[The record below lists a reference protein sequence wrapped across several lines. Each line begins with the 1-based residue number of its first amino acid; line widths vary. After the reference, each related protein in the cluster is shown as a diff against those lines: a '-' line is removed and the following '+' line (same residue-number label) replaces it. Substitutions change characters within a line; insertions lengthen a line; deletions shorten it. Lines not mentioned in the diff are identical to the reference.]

1 MDLCGFVWKNIY
13 YVPLL
18 VELMLL
24 NVLHLT
30 GGETIQSRDSRK
42 DPVHVP
48 ITGKSNSS
56 EDGQVPFSP
65 ISIQS
70 SLALHYIDSVIKNPS
85 KTCLYNRSAVTLDLY
100 KLNIVN
106 SSFCKLYKYHA
117 KQVVW
122 IARSLTG
129 LLIDHNTIKV
139 AKLIN
144 THMNFLYELLKST
157 FFDNTQIAGSGI
169 AFDNDTFLYMAKSD
183 SENPTGFQN
192 LSKKYNFKDAGFYSI
207 PAKRNFTEVWNQRNE
222 SFDSLNIPPLD
233 IQDGYWTD
241 PYFDCMNLEKWIIT
255 YSVPFFHRS
264 REKAVFSG
272 VIMID
277 IDINQSDV
285 NQCASDQHLFSESN
299 KCLPETT
306 QCVHIPDGGLKAGSY
321 KCVCQKGFYFP
332 DKNST
337 AKSFPG
343 SELEEAFLSSWYNK
357 TNFSSVEYQCL
368 PCPRGCE
375 NCVDDTRCMA
385 EYNVLLRGIP
395 LGIQSFCITVTIVIG
410 IVVLRL
416 RKSKVMVAS
425 MWILLEMV
433 LIGAVLL
440 YATIIIQYFEP
451 TTTIC
456 IMIPWFREMGFAV
469 VYGSLV
475 LKVYRLLSEF
485 QSRKAHRV
493 HVRDKDLLKYLCC
506 VIIVVLG
513 YMSAWTTVTYDHIDN
528 GEVILEYGVTK
539 DTLKYVVCKSGWWEY
554 VVEIAELLFL
564 LFGIY
569 LCYRVRSAPSDFA
582 EGTYITTAI
591 CCEAVISIIFYVLR
605 HVYWTDLHPDYL
617 FLMSFFRCQL
627 TVTITL
633 LLVFGPKLLYAHR
646 PPDDHHPRNR
656 AYSSSDVQENMS
668 PESMKLNVGISSNGD
683 VDVAEISLA
692 DMDPEDIR
700 AELKRLYTQL
710 QVYKTRIMRKDNP
723 HISKRRGGRKQ
734 THRRF
739 SIQPFHLKSRHERN
753 CPVEHEHE
761 ISKTPEESTNSA
773 EMSIFEPGI
782 KEENLEKEKENKKEH
797 CTVTF
802 KMR

>member
-42 DPVHVP
+42 NTSHVP

-85 KTCLYNRSAVTLDLY
+85 KTCLYNRSAVTLDQF

-106 SSFCKLYKYHA
+106 SSFCILYKSHA

-129 LLIDHNTIKV
+129 LLIHHNTKKV
-139 AKLIN
+139 ANLIN
-144 THMNFLYELLKST
+144 YHKIFLYELIKST
-157 FFDNTQIAGSGI
+157 VFGNTQIVGSGI

-183 SENPTGFQN
+183 SDNPTGFQN
-192 LSKKYNFKDAGFYSI
+192 LSNKYNFTDAGFYSI
-207 PAKRNFTEVWNQRNE
+207 PAKRNYTEVWNQRNE
-222 SFDSLNIPPLD
+222 SLDSLNIPPLD
-233 IQDGYWTD
+233 VQDGYWTD

-255 YSVPFFHRS
+255 YSVPFFHRP

-285 NQCASDQHLFSESN
+285 NQCASDQQLFSESN

-306 QCVHIPDGGLKAGSY
+306 QCVHIPDGGLRAGSY

-337 AKSFPG
+337 TKSFPG
-343 SELEEAFLSSWYNK
+343 SELEQAFLNWYNN
-357 TNFSSVEYQCL
+357 TNFSNVEYQCL

-539 DTLKYVVCKSGWWEY
+539 DKLKYVVCKSGWWEY

-582 EGTYITTAI
+582 EGTYITAAI
-591 CCEAVISIIFYVLR
+591 CYEAVISIVFYVLR

-617 FLMSFFRCQL
+617 FLMSFVRCQL

-753 CPVEHEHE
+753 CPIEHEHE

>member
-42 DPVHVP
+42 IPSHVP

-85 KTCLYNRSAVTLDLY
+85 KTCLYNRSAVTLDQF

-106 SSFCKLYKYHA
+106 SSFCKLYKSHA

-129 LLIDHNTIKV
+129 LLIHHNTKKV
-139 AKLIN
+139 ANLIN
-144 THMNFLYELLKST
+144 YHKIFLYELIKST
-157 FFDNTQIAGSGI
+157 VFGNTQIVGSGI

-183 SENPTGFQN
+183 SDNPTGFQN
-192 LSKKYNFKDAGFYSI
+192 LSNKYNFTDAGFYSI
-207 PAKRNFTEVWNQRNE
+207 PAKRNYTEVWSQRNE
-222 SFDSLNIPPLD
+222 SLDSLNIPPLD
-233 IQDGYWTD
+233 VQDGYWTD

-285 NQCASDQHLFSESN
+285 NQCASDQQLFSESN

-306 QCVHIPDGGLKAGSY
+306 QCVHIPDGGLRAGSY

-337 AKSFPG
+337 TKSFPG
-343 SELEEAFLSSWYNK
+343 SELEQAFLNWYNN
-357 TNFSSVEYQCL
+357 TNFSNVEYQCL

-539 DTLKYVVCKSGWWEY
+539 DKLKYVVCKSGWWEY

-582 EGTYITTAI
+582 EGTYITAAI
-591 CCEAVISIIFYVLR
+591 CYEAVISIVFYVLR

-617 FLMSFFRCQL
+617 FLMSFVRCQL

-753 CPVEHEHE
+753 CPIEHEHE

>member
-42 DPVHVP
+42 NTSHVP

-85 KTCLYNRSAVTLDLY
+85 KTCLYNRSAVTLDQF

-106 SSFCKLYKYHA
+106 SSFCKLYKSHA

-129 LLIDHNTIKV
+129 LLIHHNTKKV
-139 AKLIN
+139 ANLIN
-144 THMNFLYELLKST
+144 YHKIFLYELIKST
-157 FFDNTQIAGSGI
+157 VFGNTQIVGSGI

-183 SENPTGFQN
+183 SDNPTGFQN
-192 LSKKYNFKDAGFYSI
+192 LSNKYNFTDAGFYSI
-207 PAKRNFTEVWNQRNE
+207 PAKRNYTEVWNQRNE
-222 SFDSLNIPPLD
+222 SLDSLNIPPLD
-233 IQDGYWTD
+233 VQDGYWTD

-255 YSVPFFHRS
+255 YSVPFFHRP

-285 NQCASDQHLFSESN
+285 NQCASDQQLFSESN

-306 QCVHIPDGGLKAGSY
+306 QCVHIPDGGLRAGSY

-337 AKSFPG
+337 TKSFPG
-343 SELEEAFLSSWYNK
+343 SELEQAFLNSWYK
-357 TNFSSVEYQCL
+357 TTNFSNVEYQCL

-539 DTLKYVVCKSGWWEY
+539 DKLKYVVCKSGWWEY

-582 EGTYITTAI
+582 EGTYITAAI
-591 CCEAVISIIFYVLR
+591 CYEAVISIVFYVLR

-617 FLMSFFRCQL
+617 FLMSFVRCQL

-753 CPVEHEHE
+753 CPIEHEHE

>member
-18 VELMLL
+18 VELMLF

-30 GGETIQSRDSRK
+30 GGETQSRDSRK
-42 DPVHVP
+42 NPVYVP
-48 ITGKSNSS
+48 FTGKSNSS

-85 KTCLYNRSAVTLDLY
+85 KNCLYNRSAVTLDSY

-106 SSFCKLYKYHA
+106 SSFCKLYKSHA

-122 IARSLTG
+122 IARALTG
-129 LLIDHNTIKV
+129 LLKDHNTIKV
-139 AKLIN
+139 ANQIN
-144 THMNFLYELLKST
+144 FHKKILYELLKST

-183 SENPTGFQN
+183 SDNPTGFQN
-192 LSKKYNFKDAGFYSI
+192 LSNKYNFTDAGFYSI
-207 PAKRNFTEVWNQRNE
+207 PAKRNYTEVWNQRNE
-222 SFDSLNIPPLD
+222 SFDNMNIPPLD
-233 IQDGYWTD
+233 VQDGYWTD

-255 YSVPFFHRS
+255 YSVPFFHRP

-285 NQCASDQHLFSESN
+285 NQCASDQQLFSESN

-306 QCVHIPDGGLKAGSY
+306 QCVHIPGGGLRAGSY

-337 AKSFPG
+337 TKSFPG
-343 SELEEAFLSSWYNK
+343 SELEQAFLNFWNNK
-357 TNFSSVEYQCL
+357 TNFSNVEYQCL

-528 GEVILEYGVTK
+528 GEVILEYGFTK
-539 DTLKYVVCKSGWWEY
+539 DKLKYVVCKSGWWEY

-582 EGTYITTAI
+582 EGTYITAAI
-591 CCEAVISIIFYVLR
+591 CYEAVISIVFYVLR

-617 FLMSFFRCQL
+617 FLMSFVRCQL

>member
-1 MDLCGFVWKNIY
+1 MDLCGFAWKNIY

-24 NVLHLT
+24 NVLHLA
-30 GGETIQSRDSRK
+30 GGETLQRKDSRK
-42 DPVHVP
+42 YPLHVP
-48 ITGKSNSS
+48 ITGKSNST
-56 EDGQVPFSP
+56 EDGQVPFTP

-70 SLALHYIDSVIKNPS
+70 SLALHYIDSVIRNPS
-85 KTCLYNRSAVTLDLY
+85 KICLYNRSIVKLDSF

-106 SSFCKLYKYHA
+106 SSFCRLYKSHA
-117 KQVVW
+117 NQVVW
-122 IARSLTG
+122 IAKSLTG
-129 LLIDHNTIKV
+129 LLTDHNNSKV
-139 AKLIN
+139 ANLIN
-144 THMNFLYELLKST
+144 SHMNFLYEIIKWTL
-157 FFDNTQIAGSGI
+157 FDNTQISGCGI
-169 AFDNDTFLYMAKSD
+169 AFHNDTFLYMAKSN
-183 SENPTGFQN
+183 STGFQD
-192 LSKKYNFKDAGFYSI
+192 LSTKYNFTDSEFYSI
-207 PAKRNFTEVWNQRNE
+207 PAKKDYGGVWNRRNE
-222 SFDSLNIPPLD
+222 TPSRVNVPPLEV
-233 IQDGYWTD
+233 QDGYWTG
-241 PYFDCMNLEKWIIT
+241 PYYDCKRLQKWIIT
-255 YSVPFFHRS
+255 YSVPFFHRP
-264 REKAVFSG
+264 REKPVFSG
-272 VIMID
+272 VVMID
-277 IDINQSDV
+277 IDLNQSDV
-285 NQCASDQHLFSESN
+285 NQCARDQQLFSGSN

-306 QCVHIPDGGLKAGSY
+306 QCVYIPDGGLIAGSY
-321 KCVCQKGFYFP
+321 KCVCRKGFYFP

-337 AKSFPG
+337 KKSFPG
-343 SELEEAFLSSWYNK
+343 SELEEAFINSWYNK
-357 TNFSSVEYQCL
+357 TNLSSLEYQCL
-368 PCPRGCE
+368 PCPPGCE
-375 NCVDDTRCMA
+375 NCVDDTPCMA

-433 LIGAVLL
+433 LVGAVLL
-440 YATIIIQYFEP
+440 YSTIIIQYFKP
-451 TTTIC
+451 TTTVC

-513 YMSAWTTVTYDHIDN
+513 YMSAWTTVTYDHINTGD
-528 GEVILEYGVTK
+528 VILEYGVTK
-539 DTLKYVVCKSGWWEY
+539 DNLKYIVCKSGWWEY

-564 LFGIY
+564 LFGMY

-582 EGTYITTAI
+582 EGTYITAAI
-591 CCEAVISIIFYVLR
+591 CYEAVISIVFYVLR

-617 FLMSFFRCQL
+617 FLMSFVRCQL

-646 PPDDHHPRNR
+646 PPDDHHHRNR

-782 KEENLEKEKENKKEH
+782 KEETQEKDKENKKEH

>member
-42 DPVHVP
+42 NTSHVP

-85 KTCLYNRSAVTLDLY
+85 KTCLYNRSAVTLDQF

-106 SSFCKLYKYHA
+106 SSFCKLYKSHA

-129 LLIDHNTIKV
+129 LLIHHNTKKV
-139 AKLIN
+139 ANLIN
-144 THMNFLYELLKST
+144 YHKIFLYELIKST
-157 FFDNTQIAGSGI
+157 VFDNTQIVGSGI

-183 SENPTGFQN
+183 SDNPTGFQN
-192 LSKKYNFKDAGFYSI
+192 LSNKYNFTDAGFYSI
-207 PAKRNFTEVWNQRNE
+207 PAKRNYTEVWNQRNE
-222 SFDSLNIPPLD
+222 SLDSLNIPPLD
-233 IQDGYWTD
+233 VQDGYWTD

-255 YSVPFFHRS
+255 YSVPFFHRP

-285 NQCASDQHLFSESN
+285 NQCASDQQLFSESN

-306 QCVHIPDGGLKAGSY
+306 QCVHIPGGGLRAGSY

-337 AKSFPG
+337 TKSFPG
-343 SELEEAFLSSWYNK
+343 SELEQAFLNSWYK
-357 TNFSSVEYQCL
+357 TTNFSNVEYQCL

-539 DTLKYVVCKSGWWEY
+539 DKLKYVVCKSGWWEY

-582 EGTYITTAI
+582 EGTYITAAI
-591 CCEAVISIIFYVLR
+591 CYEAVISIVFYVLR

-617 FLMSFFRCQL
+617 FLMSFVRCQL

-753 CPVEHEHE
+753 CPIEHEHE

>member
-42 DPVHVP
+42 NTSHVP

-85 KTCLYNRSAVTLDLY
+85 KTCLYNRSAVTLDQF

-106 SSFCKLYKYHA
+106 SSFCKLYKSHA

-129 LLIDHNTIKV
+129 LLIHHNTKKV
-139 AKLIN
+139 ANLIN
-144 THMNFLYELLKST
+144 YHKIFLYELIKST
-157 FFDNTQIAGSGI
+157 VFGNTQIVGSGI

-183 SENPTGFQN
+183 SDNPTGFQN
-192 LSKKYNFKDAGFYSI
+192 LSNKYNFTDAGFYSI
-207 PAKRNFTEVWNQRNE
+207 PAKRNYTEVWNQRNE
-222 SFDSLNIPPLD
+222 SLDSLNIPPLD
-233 IQDGYWTD
+233 VQDGYWTD

-255 YSVPFFHRS
+255 YSVPFFHRP

-285 NQCASDQHLFSESN
+285 NQCASDQQLFSESN

-306 QCVHIPDGGLKAGSY
+306 QCVHIPGGGLRAGSY

-337 AKSFPG
+337 TKSFPG
-343 SELEEAFLSSWYNK
+343 SELEQAFLNSWYK
-357 TNFSSVEYQCL
+357 TTNFSNVEYQCL

-539 DTLKYVVCKSGWWEY
+539 DKLKYVVCKSGWWEY

-582 EGTYITTAI
+582 EGTYITAAI
-591 CCEAVISIIFYVLR
+591 CYEAVISIVFYVLR

-617 FLMSFFRCQL
+617 FLMSFVRCQL

-753 CPVEHEHE
+753 CPIEHEHE